1 MKRVIHAS
9 HYSELTYDQAI
20 LFFFFCA
27 LYFLDMEANTMFK
40 TKSK

>member
-9 HYSELTYDQAI
+9 HYSELTYNQSHS
-20 LFFFFCA
+20 FFFA
-27 LYFLDMEANTMFK
+27 LYFLDIEANNMFK